1 MGWDIKPSGVRG
13 VLIKTRTAA
22 EGFEKAGNAL
32 KTALPD
38 AAQHAGTISM
48 GGGGG
53 DGGGGGGEGGGEG
66 AGTGPIGGA
75 LAGLMASH
83 DQRLAFIGARTGA
96 SVKGAMDATTAYV
109 DGNLEQAATAQ
120 HNALQAPQVDLGAG
134 QK

>member
-13 VLIKTRTAA
+13 VLIKTETAA

-53 DGGGGGGEGGGEG
+53 GEGEG

-96 SVKGAMDATTAYV
+96 SIKGAMDATTAYV
-109 DGNLEQAATAQ
+109 DGNLEQAATSQ
-120 HNALQAPQVDLGAG
+120 RNALQAPQVDLGAG